1 MTDSSKVALLGL
13 DRAELTSLVE
23 SLGEPAYRGQQ
34 LRDAIYRQRVE
45 AVEEISTLSQSLRGK
60 LTEKGVS
67 VGLPRIA
74 QRFVSQ
80 DGTVRY
86 LVALA
91 DGQSVETVWMPEGD
105 GGEAGDGSEA
115 GELAE
120 RFAES
125 DSSGTSGAR
134 APIEKQ
140 EPIEA
145 LKRCA
150 TQKLTDQ
157 TPDRKQE
164 QEPGWRQE
172 QKPERGR
179 EEKQKSGCGQEQ
191 IRDRGQQDS
200 DRGQQHDSDQR
211 QGQRYGSDQR
221 QSQRRVQGQNQGRS
235 TICISSQVGCAVDCQ
250 FCLTALLGVKRNLS
264 SGEIVGQ
271 VCAVLKDQQ
280 VSPPEDRINLV
291 FMGMGEPFLNYENF
305 VKAARLL
312 VEEVGIAE
320 RRMTVSTAGIVPRIH
335 DFGAE
340 KIRPKLAISLNASN
354 DALRTRLMPL
364 NKKWNLEMLMAAAKE
379 YPLRTR
385 EWITF
390 EYVLL
395 GGVND
400 GPENA
405 REVVELLRGMR
416 CKVNLIALN
425 PGPGIEFATPDRER
439 VVEFQKI
446 LRESGVPAYVRRPR
460 GRDIY
465 AACGQLKRTVEIATA
480 PAQ

>member
-1 MTDSSKVALLGL
+1 MTDLSQVALLGMDWADL
-13 DRAELTSLVE
+13 AVLVE
-23 SLGEPAYRGQQ
+23 SLGEPAYRAKQ
-34 LRDAIYRQRVE
+34 LLEAVYRQRVE
-45 AVEEISTLSQSLRGK
+45 SVEQISTLSQQLR
-60 LTEKGVS
+60 LRLAEKGVLI
-67 VGLPRIA
+67 GLPLIEKK
-74 QRFVSQ
+74 FVSR

-86 LVALA
+86 LIAFA

-120 RFAES
+120 RFV
-125 DSSGTSGAR
+125 DLNPSGAK
-134 APIEKQ
+134 APLEKE
-140 EPIEA
+140 EPIAA
-145 LKRCA
+145 LKPCA
-150 TQKLTDQ
+150 TQTQ
-157 TPDRKQE
+157 
-164 QEPGWRQE
+164 
-172 QKPERGR
+172 GR
-179 EEKQKSGCGQEQ
+179 
-191 IRDRGQQDS
+191 
-200 DRGQQHDSDQR
+200 
-211 QGQRYGSDQR
+211 
-221 QSQRRVQGQNQGRS
+221 NQGRS

-250 FCLTALLGVKRNLS
+250 FCLTALLGVKRNLTA
-264 SGEIVGQ
+264 GEIVGQ
-271 VCAVLKDQQ
+271 VCAVLKDQN

-320 RRMTVSTAGIVPRIH
+320 RRMTVSTAGIVPRIN
-335 DFGAE
+335 DFGGE

-354 DALRTRLMPL
+354 DELRTRLMPL
-364 NKKWNLEMLMAAAKE
+364 NKKWNLEMLLAAARA

-405 REVVELLRGMR
+405 KEVAELLRGMR

-425 PGPGIEFATPDRER
+425 PGPGIDFTTPEAKQ
-439 VVEFQKI
+439 VETFQTI
-446 LRESGVPAYVRRPR
+446 LRDSGIPAFVRRPR

-465 AACGQLKRTVEIATA
+465 AACGQLKRTVEVATA
-480 PAQ
+480 PAP